1 MISSGVWIMNGKFE
15 EAIQKAMK
23 ELHISYKKAMGE
35 LVVYMCGH
43 GTVEDFKDFINYYI
57 QNQERMW
64 KD

>member
-1 MISSGVWIMNGKFE
+1 MNGQFE

-57 QNQERMW
+57 QNQERMG